1 MNASDTIT
9 ERPRRLAGLRH
20 RGESFGSSAE
30 RPPHRELVRR
40 ELADYAARIG
50 LTDLVRE
57 HGSPLLVLDTDRV
70 TTQLLELRRELPE
83 VAIHYAV
90 TALSHPAVIRAVDAF
105 GASFAVASRGE
116 IDLLEREGVAIGRC
130 LHVHPV
136 KSVADLTGSYL
147 RGIRTFVVDSAAE
160 IAKFAGLPR
169 DVSVLVRLAHPDAV
183 SPDDASWKF
192 GVAPHDAAALVEQC
206 LRAGLHV
213 AGFSFHLGAR
223 AASPSAWQ
231 HAIRRTLELM
241 GSLERTHRIRFEVLD
256 LGGGLPV
263 GNGGAGHDLKDVARG
278 IRSALASAPTHLT
291 VIMEP
296 GRFVAAPAMTL
307 VARVIG
313 TAMRPDGRWHHLDG
327 GSAGANREV
336 GVDPEPGLVF
346 AASELD
352 VQPIP
357 EGATERATR
366 RRVARALVPVTLAG
380 PALDRGDILARRCP
394 LPPLV
399 DGDLV
404 VRPMMGAYRPAPAD
418 GLAPTRIV
426 VVPV

>member
-1 MNASDTIT
+1 MNATDTIT

-20 RGESFGSSAE
+20 RSESLGSTAE

-50 LTDLVRE
+50 LIDLVRE

-70 TTQLLELRRELPE
+70 TTQLLELRRELPG
-83 VAIHYAV
+83 VAIHHAV

-105 GASFAVASRGE
+105 GASFAVASRSE

-136 KSVADLTGSYL
+136 KAVADLTGSYL

-169 DVSVLVRLAHPDAV
+169 DVSVLVRLAHPDLV
-183 SPDDASWKF
+183 SADDASWKF
-192 GVAPHDAAALVEQC
+192 GVAAHDAPALVEQC
-206 LRAGLHV
+206 LRAGLRV

-223 AASPSAWQ
+223 AASPGAWQ
-231 HAIRRTLELM
+231 QAIRRTLELM
-241 GSLERTHRIRFEVLD
+241 RSLERTHGIRFDVLD
-256 LGGGLPV
+256 LGGGLPA
-263 GNGGAGHDLKDVARG
+263 GNGGAGPDLHAVARG
-278 IRSALASAPTHLT
+278 IRSALAAAPAHLT

-313 TAMRPDGRWHHLDG
+313 TATRPDGRWHHLDG
-327 GSAGANREV
+327 GWRGANGEI
-336 GVDPEPGLVF
+336 GVDLAPELVF

-352 VQPIP
+352 VHPIADGP
-357 EGATERATR
+357 AERATR
-366 RRVARALVPVTLAG
+366 RLLARAQVPVTLAG
-380 PALDRGDILARRCP
+380 PALDHGDLVARGCR
-394 LPPLV
+394 LPRLV

-404 VRPMMGAYRPAPAD
+404 VRPMMGAYPAALP
-418 GLAPTRIV
+418 GGFAPMPIV
-426 VVPV
+426 VVPG